1 MMFCVSEILRR
12 LKELSTHRKQLLF
25 VVAAGFLG
33 RLIYMLLTVDHAFD
47 GYSRFIKGI
56 DLLSNPYDLQIHWV
70 WLPLFQYLDAA
81 FYWLTR
87 SYVSVRVFSTV
98 CGTLSL
104 VIIYKLAFAVFK
116 ERKLALMVSSV
127 MALNPLIFV
136 YDTTGMTETFFTL
149 LLLSAT
155 YFFVVDRTLLFSL
168 FLGLAC
174 LVRYEAWFIAPIFYV
189 LALFQKRKK
198 LSTIFAAALVP
209 LCSMLA
215 WLYANYVFYGDALS
229 FVQMLNR
236 YVASRRQDFP
246 IISSFLPQEAQY
258 LNLVALLA
266 PLWYIV
272 IYFIFLTPQ
281 VFLGAIRGLAKFG
294 KKSRD
299 TTTLGVIAFS
309 YVSLLTLLTVAGL
322 SEGWFRYSIPMMPVL
337 IVFAS
342 RYVADRKLGVKKF
355 VALTSISSLIIL
367 SVFGVWSQST
377 MEPAVETGDWLRENA
392 DEGNILCVNAPI
404 IILSHLP
411 RERFIY
417 FWERSVSQEYF
428 HQFLAA
434 NNIKYVVS
442 EYGTLSHL
450 NQNSTVAFVS
460 SGELFVVYTL

>member
-1 MMFCVSEILRR
+1 MMCTNGISRR
-12 LKELSTHRKQLLF
+12 LKGTSTFKWQFLS
-25 VVAAGFLG
+25 VVTAGFLG
-33 RLIYMLLTVDHAFD
+33 RLIYTLLTVDHAYD

-56 DLLSNPYDLQIHWV
+56 DLLSNPCDLQIHWV
-70 WLPLFQYLDAA
+70 WLPLFQYLNAA

-87 SYVSVRVFSTV
+87 SYVSIRIFSTV

-116 ERKLALMVSSV
+116 EHKLALMASSI

-174 LVRYEAWFIAPIFYV
+174 LVRYEAWFIAPIFYIF
-189 LALFQKRKK
+189 ALFQKRQK
-198 LSTIFAAALVP
+198 LSTIFAAALIP
-209 LCSMLA
+209 LCSMFA
-215 WLYANYVFYGDALS
+215 WLYANHVFYGDALS
-229 FVQMLNR
+229 FVHILNR
-236 YVASRRQDFP
+236 YVISRRQDFP

-266 PLWYIV
+266 PLWYI
-272 IYFIFLTPQ
+272 ITYFIFLTPQ

-299 TTTLGVIAFS
+299 TTTLAVIAFS
-309 YVSLLTLLTVAGL
+309 YVSLLTLLTVAGF
-322 SEGWFRYSIPMMPVL
+322 SEGWFRYSIPMMPIL

-342 RYVADRKLGVKKF
+342 RYVADRKLGMKKF
-355 VALTSISSLIIL
+355 VALTSISSLMIL
-367 SVFGVWSQST
+367 SVFGVWSQNT
-377 MEPAVETGDWLRENA
+377 MEPTVETSDWLRENA
-392 DEGNILCVNAPI
+392 NEGNILCVNAPI
-404 IILSHLP
+404 IILSNLP
-411 RERFIY
+411 RDRFIY
-417 FWERSVSQEYF
+417 FWDKNVSQEYF
-428 HQFLAA
+428 HQFLET

-450 NQNSTVAFVS
+450 NQNSTIAFVS
-460 SGELFVVYTL
+460 GGELFVVYTL